1 MQNIDYNMHIAKRN
15 LAKDKEYAD
24 KIGGCI
30 ITNSAIESVPCA
42 RITQNNSLNLLIRRH
57 HQNILELSRSR
68 KDGHKYDEV
77 GYLLEIIEPYNSSEP
92 IYGFY
97 NANKKISTIRATY
110 NANYLNFITSHSKE
124 QLIFMHNHP
133 NNSPLS
139 FDDIINLIKRRQLF
153 AVTAIG
159 NTGSIHMAY
168 KSANYNEVEMTLR
181 LFNLTNNINDKD
193 EKYKNIAQM
202 NFLKSLINNQDFYGI
217 YFKYS
222 KRRN

>member
-1 MQNIDYNMHIAKRN
+1 MQNIDYHMHIAKKN
-15 LAKDKEYAD
+15 LAKDKEYAN

-30 ITNSAIESVPCA
+30 ITNNAIESVPCA

-77 GYLLEIIEPYNSSEP
+77 GYLLKIVEPYNSSEP
-92 IYGFY
+92 VYGYY
-97 NANKKISTIRATY
+97 NTNKKISTIEVNS
-110 NANYLNFITSHSKE
+110 NANYLNLIISSHKN

-133 NNSPLS
+133 NNSSLS
-139 FDDIINLIKRRQLF
+139 FADVANLIRREQLF

-159 NTGSIHMAY
+159 NIGSIHVAY
-168 KSANYNEVEMTLR
+168 KSTAYNEVETKHGLITLVNSMR
-181 LFNLTNNINDKD
+181 NKD
-193 EKYKNIAQM
+193 ERYKNIMKM
-202 NFLKSLINNQDFYGI
+202 NFLKSLMNNQDFYGI